1 MAPKPKVAFIGLGAM
16 GLGMAIHLIEDGF
29 AVTGFDVNPMAL
41 EKLLAMGGT
50 SATSPNE
57 CVQGASFVICMVAN
71 STQTEDAFFANSTG
85 AVFGLTQNAIVIL
98 CSTVAPGFPVE
109 ILGRIRQTFQRPD
122 IQLLDCPVSGGTIR
136 AARGLLTILSSGPTN
151 ILNTAQP
158 ILKSMSDNLYEIEGG
173 LGAANKVKLINQHLA
188 GVHIAVS
195 AEAMG
200 IAATLG
206 LNTKEFYETVLKSP
220 ACSWMFENR
229 VPHMLSN
236 DWTPHSAISIFV
248 KDMVCFLSLPNRNT
262 VGETLKDIQLTSA
275 SANCD
280 LGRSPSGFPSLY
292 CICNGTTLSICRAH
306 GV

>member
-1 MAPKPKVAFIGLGAM
+1 
-16 GLGMAIHLIEDGF
+16 
-29 AVTGFDVNPMAL
+29 MAL

-306 GV
+306 GIRKR